1 VNEHSLAPS
10 SRHWPG
16 DLGGFVLKIDVNG
29 EPHTVAADI
38 DDTVVDVLRDRLDVT
53 GTKLVCGAG
62 VCGAC
67 TVQLDGQPVAG
78 CLLPAVAAAGRSITT
93 VEGLA
98 GHPVARAFTAKGA
111 LQCGFCTPGF
121 VVEAA
126 AFHDAWRAGQSAPPD
141 DHAIAAALAGH
152 LCRCGAY
159 PEIVAAVRAACTG
172 EFDAPGPVEGPRVE
186 AAEKVTGA
194 ARYTVDVR
202 LPGQLH
208 GVILRSPHAAARV
221 AELDLAPALAL
232 DGVRAA
238 VEMVPADR
246 IVRYVGHEVAAVA
259 AVDRRTAEHALDA
272 IRVRYEPLPAA
283 IGLDAAMAPDATRV
297 FGTGDRKP
305 PNAAEGPPTPA
316 RWNGNLHGPIGA
328 FSVGRRKAR
337 TRLAAAREARDPL
350 LIEEVFTTDAQSHTT
365 LEPHAAVADWN
376 GDTLTVYLSTQ
387 ALGHVTKQIAERF
400 KLPRDKV
407 RGIAEHVGGGFG
419 AKLSL
424 TAETV
429 AAVSL
434 SMAATAPVAVA
445 LDRLEELSCTGYR
458 PGARLET
465 SLLADTDGNLRA
477 LRMIAYADS
486 GIAVGTNI
494 AGLARLIYPCDAK
507 ELVDYDVVTNAAP
520 GAPFRG
526 PGGPLTCFALEQA
539 VDEAARRLGRDPIA
553 LRQRWDTGP
562 PRERLYQWVAARPAW
577 RERAGLPRSGR
588 FRRGVGVAAANWL
601 YLWQHDSVVE
611 LTVEGGRLVV
621 STAVQDMGTGSR
633 TVLARTVAVAFGL
646 STSDVVVR
654 LGDSD
659 LPPGPSSGGSRTTA
673 TLVPA
678 ALAAAQQLQATLAK
692 RSGAVPE
699 AGGLRRDGRLVPW
712 AEALA
717 AADGLQARSKRPE
730 DDRRAARQARPAL
743 DGGGAVGAAYPWL
756 LRLMADLRVGRG
768 YTGSVYLVEVEVDT
782 WLGRTAVRR
791 VHAALAVGRPVA
803 PELAL
808 AQVHGAAIQGIGY
821 ALYEQRDIDPNTG
834 LVLAAGLEDYRIPGI
849 ADVPEIVT
857 HFDDIGFG
865 HVPGGGV
872 GLGEIATIPV
882 AAAVANAVRDATGVR
897 PTALPIRPDRLLA
910 LMGDAR

>member
-1 VNEHSLAPS
+1 M
-10 SRHWPG
+10 
-16 DLGGFVLKIDVNG
+16 LKLDVNG
-29 EPHTVAADI
+29 VAHTVTADL
-38 DDTVVDVLRDRLDVT
+38 DDTVVDVLRDRLDAT

-67 TVQLDGQPVAG
+67 TVQLDGEPVAS
-78 CLLPAVAAAGRSITT
+78 CLLPAAAVEGRAITT
-93 VEGLA
+93 VEGLTE
-98 GHPVARAFTAKGA
+98 HPVTRAFAAHNA

-126 AFHDAWRAGQSAPPD
+126 AFHDAWRAHHTGPPD
-141 DHAIAAALAGH
+141 DGAIAAALAGH

-159 PEIVAAVRAACTG
+159 PEISAAVRAACAG
-172 EFDAPGPVEGPRVE
+172 EFDAAGPVAGPRVE

-194 ARYTVDVR
+194 AKYTVDVR

-221 AELDLAPALAL
+221 TDLDLAPALAIP
-232 DGVRAA
+232 GVRAV
-238 VEMVPADR
+238 VELLPGDR
-246 IVRYVGHEVAAVA
+246 IVRYVGHEVAAIA
-259 AVDRRTAEHALDA
+259 AVDRRTAEHALA
-272 IRVRYEPLPAA
+272 AVRVGYEPLPAA
-283 IGLDAAMAPDATRV
+283 IGLDAAMAPGATRV
-297 FGTGDRKP
+297 YAVGDRKP
-305 PNAAEGPPTPA
+305 PSAAEGPPTPA
-316 RWNGNLHGPIGA
+316 PWKGNLHGPVAA
-328 FSVGRRKAR
+328 FSTGRRKVRA
-337 TRLAAAREARDPL
+337 RLADARAAGDPL
-350 LIEEVFTTDAQSHTT
+350 LVEEIFTADAQSHTT
-365 LEPHAAVADWN
+365 LEPHAAVAHWD

-407 RGIAEHVGGGFG
+407 HGIAEHIGGGFG

-424 TAETV
+424 TAETA
-429 AAVSL
+429 AAVAL
-434 SMAATAPVAVA
+434 SMAATAPVAVT

-465 SLLADTDGNLRA
+465 SLLADADGNLRA
-477 LRMIAYADS
+477 LRMVAYADS

-520 GAPFRG
+520 GSPFRG

-539 VDEAARRLGRDPIA
+539 VDEVARRLGRDPIA
-553 LRQRWDTGP
+553 LRQRWDAGP
-562 PRERLYQWVAARPAW
+562 PRERLYEWVATRPAW
-577 RERAGLPRSGR
+577 RDRGQRARTGR

-601 YLWQHDSVVE
+601 YFWQHDCAVE
-611 LTVEGGRLVV
+611 LAVEHGRLVA

-633 TVLARTVAVAFGL
+633 TVLANTVARAFGL

-654 LGDSD
+654 LGDSR
-659 LPPGPSSGGSRTTA
+659 LPEGPISGGGRTTA
-673 TLVPA
+673 TVVPA
-678 ALAAAQQLQATLAK
+678 ALAAAQRLQAALAK
-692 RSGAVPE
+692 RCGAVAE
-699 AGGLRRDGRLVPW
+699 ATGLRRDGRLVPW

-717 AADGLQARSKRPE
+717 AAEGLRVRSKRPE
-730 DDRRAARQARPAL
+730 DDRRASRRARPVF
-743 DGGGAVGAAYPWL
+743 DGGGTVGVAYPWL

-782 WLGRTAVRR
+782 WLGRTAVHR
-791 VHAALAVGRPVA
+791 VHAALATGRWLE

-808 AQVHGAAIQGIGY
+808 AQVHGSVIQGIGY
-821 ALYEQRDIDPNTG
+821 ALYEDRDIDPNTG

-857 HFDDIGFG
+857 HVDDSGFE

-882 AAAVANAVRDATGVR
+882 AAAVANAVRDAVGVR
-897 PTALPIRPDRLLA
+897 MTALPMRPDRVLTA
-910 LMGDAR
+910 LSGGGR